1 MALVFSKG
9 VAMSYRIQNR
19 QSGAVLIVVLIM
31 LVLVT
36 LVGTWAI
43 RGSIIS
49 LKIATNAQA
58 QALLKQ
64 TSDSVFFTLENKT
77 DDELAYANMRIGDGM
92 LNYVLRPEN
101 SGKELVFC
109 IRGGTSDHFEGS
121 NISSVVY
128 WVDEDTIRNTDNG
141 TNGFCKVDR
150 LSDFLSG
157 RNAVMTQVTV
167 RPVSNDR
174 DWEHMM
180 EGDDKES
187 SKSTGIQKVA
197 ITATSILPNLS
208 DASSSDINS
217 CLKNYTSFVDPVL
230 AESNTPNETVTDC
243 LSEKNVP
250 YSTQQMEYTM
260 KTVGASS

>member
-1 MALVFSKG
+1 MNHQ
-9 VAMSYRIQNR
+9 MQNNQR
-19 QSGAVLIVVLIM
+19 GSVLIVVLIM
-31 LVLVT
+31 LVLLT
-36 LVGTWAI
+36 IAGIWAI
-43 RGSIIS
+43 RGSITS

-77 DDELAYANMRIGDGM
+77 DDDVAFTNMRVGQGM

-101 SGKELVFC
+101 KGKELVFC
-109 IRGGTSDHFEGS
+109 VRGDTVDNFAGSGIASVAYMLDQNTVHNTEQGTS
-121 NISSVVY
+121 
-128 WVDEDTIRNTDNG
+128 
-141 TNGFCKVDR
+141 GFCKVDR
-150 LSDFLSG
+150 LMDFLSG

-167 RPVSNDR
+167 RPASNDR

-208 DASSSDINS
+208 DKSSTDIND
-217 CLKNYTSFVDPVL
+217 CLKGSTSFVDEVL
-230 AESNTPNETVTDC
+230 QKSNTPNTTVTDC
-243 LSEKNVP
+243 LSNNNVP
-250 YSTQQMEYTM
+250 YSTQQMEYTI